1 MGQPG
6 NAFIEKILKA
16 SGKMVF
22 NVAQTFVDSDA
33 TPDVSGYTFFETN
46 TTGVTITD
54 FDGTIEEGQLLIVL
68 SKGAIVYDVTGSGIK
83 GGTTNITTAA
93 GDLTCFIYDS
103 TDWIVI
109 ARMDMSDDLN

>member
-1 MGQPG
+1 MG
-6 NAFIEKILKA
+6 NLDVLKILKS
-16 SGKMVF
+16 SGKVVF
-22 NVAQTFVDSDA
+22 NEAKTFVDSDA

-68 SKGAIVYDVTGSGIK
+68 SKGAITYDVTGEGIL
-83 GGTTNITTAA
+83 GGTTDIITAD
-93 GDLTCFIYDS
+93 GDLTCFIYS
-103 TDWIVI
+103 GTDWIVI